1 MSLNRI
7 NKELNEFKI
16 DPPSNCSAGP
26 VNDDLYKWE
35 ATIIGPEKT
44 PYEGGVFKLEINFPN
59 NYPFKPPK
67 IKFITRIFHPNINRY
82 GNICLDI
89 LDKQWSPALTINKV
103 LLSIS
108 SLLSDPNADDPLD
121 VRAAQLYNEN
131 REEFNQTARTY
142 TLQNASN

>member
-7 NKELNEFKI
+7 NKELIEFKI

-44 PYEGGVFKLEINFPN
+44 PYESGVFKLEILFPN

-131 REEFNQTARTY
+131 REEFNQIARTY

>member
-44 PYEGGVFKLEINFPN
+44 PYEGGFFKLEIHFPN

>member
-44 PYEGGVFKLEINFPN
+44 PYEGGVFKLEIHFPN

-103 LLSIS
+103 L
-108 SLLSDPNADDPLD
+108 
-121 VRAAQLYNEN
+121 
-131 REEFNQTARTY
+131 
-142 TLQNASN
+142 

>member
-1 MSLNRI
+1 MSINRI
-7 NKELNEFKI
+7 NKELIEFKI

-26 VNDDLYKWE
+26 INDDLYKWE

-44 PYEGGVFKLEINFPN
+44 PYESGVFKLEILFPN

-131 REEFNQTARTY
+131 REEFNQIARKY
-142 TLQNASN
+142 TLENADN

>member
-7 NKELNEFKI
+7 NKELIEFKI

-44 PYEGGVFKLEINFPN
+44 PYESGVFKLEILFPN

-67 IKFITRIFHPNINRY
+67 IKFITRILHPNINRY

-131 REEFNQTARTY
+131 REEFNQIARTY

>member
-7 NKELNEFKI
+7 NKELIEFKI

-44 PYEGGVFKLEINFPN
+44 PYESGVFKLEILFPN

-131 REEFNQTARTY
+131 KEEFNQIARKY
-142 TLQNASN
+142 TLENADN

>member
-7 NKELNEFKI
+7 NKELIEFKI

-26 VNDDLYKWE
+26 INDDLYKWE

-44 PYEGGVFKLEINFPN
+44 PYESGVFKLEILFPN

>member
-44 PYEGGVFKLEINFPN
+44 PYENGVFKLEIHFPN

>member
-7 NKELNEFKI
+7 NKELIEFKI

-26 VNDDLYKWE
+26 INDDLYKWE

-44 PYEGGVFKLEINFPN
+44 PYEGGVFKLEIHFPN

-131 REEFNQTARTY
+131 REEFNQIARKY
-142 TLQNASN
+142 TLENADN

>member
-1 MSLNRI
+1 MSINRI
-7 NKELNEFKI
+7 NKELIEFKI

-26 VNDDLYKWE
+26 INDDLYKWE

-44 PYEGGVFKLEINFPN
+44 PYESGVFKLEILFPN

-131 REEFNQTARTY
+131 REEFNKIARKY
-142 TLQNASN
+142 TLENADN

>member
-44 PYEGGVFKLEINFPN
+44 PYENGVFKLEINFPN

>member
-7 NKELNEFKI
+7 NKELIEFKI

-44 PYEGGVFKLEINFPN
+44 PYESGVFKLEILFPN

-131 REEFNQTARTY
+131 REEFNQIARKY
-142 TLQNASN
+142 TLENANN

>member
-44 PYEGGVFKLEINFPN
+44 PYESGVFKLEILFPN

>member
-7 NKELNEFKI
+7 NKELIEFKI

-26 VNDDLYKWE
+26 INDDLYKWE

-44 PYEGGVFKLEINFPN
+44 PYESGVFKLEILFPN

-131 REEFNQTARTY
+131 REEFNQIARKY
-142 TLQNASN
+142 TLENADN

>member
-1 MSLNRI
+1 MTSKRI
-7 NKELNEFKI
+7 SKELEELTS

-26 VNDDLYKWE
+26 KGDNIYEWQ
-35 ATIIGPEKT
+35 ATIIGPSET
-44 PYEGGVFKLEINFPN
+44 PYAGGIFQLDIYFPGD
-59 NYPFKPPK
+59 YPFKPPK

>member
-44 PYEGGVFKLEINFPN
+44 PYESGVFKLEILFPN

-131 REEFNQTARTY
+131 REEFNQIARKY
-142 TLQNASN
+142 TLENADN

>member
-44 PYEGGVFKLEINFPN
+44 PYEGGVFKLEIHFPN

>member
-44 PYEGGVFKLEINFPN
+44 PYEGGVFKLEIHFPN

-121 VRAAQLYNEN
+121 VRAANIYNED
-131 REEFNQTARTY
+131 RDKFFEMARAY
-142 TLQNASN
+142 TFKEAMP